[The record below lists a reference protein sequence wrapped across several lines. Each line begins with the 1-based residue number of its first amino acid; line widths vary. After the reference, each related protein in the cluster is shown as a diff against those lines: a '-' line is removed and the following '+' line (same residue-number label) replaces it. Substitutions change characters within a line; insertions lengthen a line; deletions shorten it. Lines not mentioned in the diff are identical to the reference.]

1 MQSIMVIKIFI
12 VLTHFLLYNKYGPN
26 QNRDITFPL
35 LYLHVYDI
43 NDNQL
48 STLFFFL
55 KYNYHIK
62 TSK

>member
-12 VLTHFLLYNKYGPN
+12 VLTHFLLYNKYKPN

-35 LYLHVYDI
+35 IYLYDI

-48 STLFFFL
+48 STLYFSHLNL
-55 KYNYHIK
+55 KIGL
-62 TSK
+62 TI